1 VLDYLGIDYLGIDG
15 PIASKGLPQKLPAN
29 VYVILSLIG
38 GSLSRGG
45 RELEG

>member
-1 VLDYLGIDYLGIDG
+1 VFDYLGIEGL
-15 PIASKGLPQKLPAN
+15 IASKGLPQQLQAN

-38 GSLSRGG
+38 GSLSGGG